1 MYIQLEMGESV
12 DISEIIGIFSLE
24 CVPGEG
30 TRLLLKR
37 KEEQKGVISLS
48 SDIPKSIM
56 LCDNEYGD
64 RIYVSGLSTESICK
78 RYESKKGMKTAWK
91 K

>member
-1 MYIQLEMGESV
+1 MYLQLEMGESV
-12 DISEIIGIFSLE
+12 DMREIIGIFSLE

-30 TRLLLKR
+30 TRALLKR
-37 KEEQKGVISLS
+37 KEEEKGVVSLCR
-48 SDIPKSIM
+48 DIPKSIL

-64 RIYVSGLSTESICK
+64 RIYVSGLSCESIRK
-78 RYESKKGMKTAWK
+78 RYEPKKGMKTAWK